1 MGERVAGAVASL
13 LFVVAAPA
21 AAQDVPTIDTED
33 ASLGATA
40 VGSGGFHPIVAV
52 DIRNGDFARGGY
64 DDDAANLDRVPVHV
78 QAGFAWGLHSDAAGR
93 QDRWVVATSS
103 NGFHTP
109 VAAEKVAPR
118 GWYESNNL
126 LGVVAALGA
135 GVRVGAAYAIKVSP
149 NGVSDTTHELSLTA
163 ALDGERGIAA
173 LHPSAAVTTRTPGTG
188 GVFTQVAIAPE
199 LGLGRGDATLS
210 FPALVGVG
218 WGGFYAAGS
227 GDVTYGSAGV
237 AVTQPFAAGGA
248 NWRLRGELLAVV
260 RDDTLR
266 RLGSLDAETATVV
279 PLATVTLALAL

>member
-1 MGERVAGAVASL
+1 MGERIAGVASSL
-13 LFVVAAPA
+13 LLVLAVPA

-33 ASLGATA
+33 ASLGATS
-40 VGSGGFHPIVAV
+40 VGIGRFHPIVAIDV
-52 DIRNGDFARGGY
+52 RNGDFARGGY

-78 QAGFAWGLHSDAAGR
+78 QAGFAWALHRDAAGK
-93 QDRWVVATSS
+93 QDRWLLATSS
-103 NGFHTP
+103 NGFHAP
-109 VAAEKVAPR
+109 VAAERVAPR

-126 LGVVAALGA
+126 LGVVAAVGG

-149 NGVSDTTHELSLTA
+149 NGISDTTHELSLTA
-163 ALDGERGIAA
+163 ALDGEHGVAA
-173 LHPSAAVTTRTPGTG
+173 LHPSAAVTTRTQGAG

-199 LGLGRGDATLS
+199 LALGRGDATLS

-227 GDVTYGSAGV
+227 GDVTYASAGV
-237 AVTQPFAAGGA
+237 AVTQPFDASGA
-248 NWRLRGELLAVV
+248 KWRLRAEVLALV

-279 PLATVTLALAL
+279 PLATVSLSLAL